1 MMRGSKQQDRTDRD
15 LYRKNTNLPIF
26 TMFLA
31 SQKVYVVNSPALI
44 SQINRRQKVIDSNEF
59 FLTVVFGKLFGFHG
73 DDLAEL
79 FRDPGE
85 GGSLRR
91 DSKVLE
97 HSLLERG
104 MSPLN
109 EVFTSIMGEAARR
122 LDAVAREGPVTIS
135 LQAWLREIFTLSTAH
150 AVFGSRNPFTRDPDL
165 LDCFW

>member
-1 MMRGSKQQDRTDRD
+1 MWIRREK
-15 LYRKNTNLPIF
+15 TNLPIF

-79 FRDPGE
+79 FRNSNRS
-85 GGSLRR
+85 GSLRR
-91 DSKVLE
+91 DTMVLE

-104 MSPLN
+104 MAPLN
-109 EVFTSIMGEAARR
+109 KIFTSIMTGLAAP
-122 LDAVAREGPVTIS
+122 LCTIARDGPVTVS

-150 AVFGSRNPFTRDPDL
+150 GLFGPRNPFSRDPDL
-165 LDCFW
+165 LKDFW